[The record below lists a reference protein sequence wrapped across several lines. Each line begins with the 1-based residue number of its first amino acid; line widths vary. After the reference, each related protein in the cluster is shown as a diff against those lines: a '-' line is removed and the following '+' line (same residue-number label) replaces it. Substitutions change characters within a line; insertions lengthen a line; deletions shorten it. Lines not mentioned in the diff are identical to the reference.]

1 MERDSKLKANAQS
14 LRKNMTKEE
23 NLLWYNFLRKYPLQ
37 FRRQYIIGS
46 YIVDFYCHKAKLAVE
61 LDGSQH
67 YTPQQLEKDAGRT
80 KYMESLGIRVLR
92 FTNLEVL
99 QQFQAVCQAIHEEA
113 QNSFSRGE
121 AGSEA
126 D

>member
-80 KYMESLGIRVLR
+80 KHMESLGIRVLR